1 MLFLT
6 ALVLQVVTWMV
17 WMTQG
22 PQGPNW
28 KATVSQKR
36 KLNSKI
42 HNTPSTHHSF
52 MKQIFSYTFF
62 VWKPQSHV
70 CVPPNR
76 DICPLCCSGHFSI
89 CNIWQ
94 WIITIC
100 SLYIWHSFPVFI
112 YMPKFTFWYRS
123 CHFFW
128 RGAGLFPSSE
138 GQTPC
143 VANLRR
149 RSIHSPSLIALC
161 FLCLEAIFQ

>member
-52 MKQIFSYTFF
+52 MKHKYFLIPFSYGNHSHMSVSPQTETF
-62 VWKPQSHV
+62 
-70 CVPPNR
+70 
-76 DICPLCCSGHFSI
+76 
-89 CNIWQ
+89 
-94 WIITIC
+94 
-100 SLYIWHSFPVFI
+100 
-112 YMPKFTFWYRS
+112 
-123 CHFFW
+123 
-128 RGAGLFPSSE
+128 A
-138 GQTPC
+138 PC
-143 VANLRR
+143 VAVDT
-149 RSIHSPSLIALC
+149 SQSVTYDS
-161 FLCLEAIFQ
+161 ES